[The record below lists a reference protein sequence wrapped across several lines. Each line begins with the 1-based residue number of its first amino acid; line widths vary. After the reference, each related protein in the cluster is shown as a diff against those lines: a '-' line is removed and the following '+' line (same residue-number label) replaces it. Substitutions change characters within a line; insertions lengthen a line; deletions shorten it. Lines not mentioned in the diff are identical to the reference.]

1 VHGGGVGVVGEGGVG
16 IVQGGGVGIKQG
28 KLCIH
33 NNVL

>member
-28 KLCIH
+28 KLRMH